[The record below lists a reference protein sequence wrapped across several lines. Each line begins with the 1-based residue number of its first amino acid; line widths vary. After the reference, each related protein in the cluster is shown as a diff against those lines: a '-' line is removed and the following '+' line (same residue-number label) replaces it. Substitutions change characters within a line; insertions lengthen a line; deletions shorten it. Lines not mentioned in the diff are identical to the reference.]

1 MEITKVRGIV
11 AGEKPY
17 NETSK
22 LLYVITKEYGYISLI
37 AKGAKSLKS
46 KLRSI
51 TTKLSYCDFQ
61 INYKEG
67 KLSTLIDG
75 DIVNPYNN
83 IKSDLVKI
91 SYASYLVELTTQV
104 MKENY
109 NENIFD
115 ILISI
120 LDKMESGLEPKC
132 LTNILELKYL
142 SYLGISPELNECSIC
157 GNKKV
162 ITLSS
167 EKGGFVCSNHHTNE
181 KIVDPKTLKMIRL
194 LYYIDIDKITKI
206 DVSDKVQREIDEF
219 ITEYY
224 DRYSGMYLN
233 TKKFLNKIK
242 NVYI

>member
-1 MEITKVRGIV
+1 MEITKVRGII
-11 AGEKPY
+11 ASEKPY
-17 NETSK
+17 NESSK

-46 KLRSI
+46 KLRSV

-67 KLSTLIDG
+67 KLSTLIDA
-75 DIVNPYNN
+75 DIVDPFNN

-91 SYASYLVELTTQV
+91 SYASYLVELSTQV

-115 ILISI
+115 LLILSLEKI
-120 LDKMESGLEPKC
+120 ESGLDSKSI
-132 LTNILELKYL
+132 TNILELKYL
-142 SYLGISPELNECSIC
+142 SYLGISPELNECAIC
-157 GNKKV
+157 QSKN
-162 ITLSS
+162 ILTLSS
-167 EKGGFVCSNHHTNE
+167 EKGGFICNKHHTNE
-181 KIVDPKTLKMIRL
+181 KIVDPKTLKMIRM
-194 LYYIDIDKITKI
+194 LYYVDLDKLSKIDISDKIG
-206 DVSDKVQREIDEF
+206 REIDEF

-233 TKKFLNKIK
+233 TKMFLNKIK

>member
-1 MEITKVRGIV
+1 MEITKVRGII
-11 AGEKPY
+11 ASEKPY

-46 KLRSI
+46 KLRSV

-67 KLSTLIDG
+67 KLSTLIDA
-75 DIVNPYNN
+75 DIVNPFNN

-91 SYASYLVELTTQV
+91 SYTSYLVELSTQV

-115 ILISI
+115 LLVLSLEKIEEGLDPKSI
-120 LDKMESGLEPKC
+120 
-132 LTNILELKYL
+132 TNILELKYL
-142 SYLGISPELNECSIC
+142 SYLGISPELNECAIC
-157 GNKKV
+157 QNKNV
-162 ITLSS
+162 LTLSS
-167 EKGGFVCSNHHTNE
+167 EKGGFICVNHHTNE
-181 KIVDPKTLKMIRL
+181 KIVDPKTLKMIRM
-194 LYYIDIDKITKI
+194 LYYVDIEKLTKI
-206 DVSDKVQREIDEF
+206 DISDKISKEIDEF

>member
-1 MEITKVRGIV
+1 MEITKVRGII
-11 AGEKPY
+11 ASEKPY
-17 NETSK
+17 NESSK

-46 KLRSI
+46 KLRSV

-67 KLSTLIDG
+67 KLSTLIDA
-75 DIVNPYNN
+75 DIIDPFNN

-91 SYASYLVELTTQV
+91 SYASYLVELSTQV

-115 ILISI
+115 LLILSLEKI
-120 LDKMESGLEPKC
+120 ESGLDSKSI
-132 LTNILELKYL
+132 TNILELKYL
-142 SYLGISPELNECSIC
+142 SYLGISPELNECAIC
-157 GNKKV
+157 QSKN
-162 ITLSS
+162 ILTLSS
-167 EKGGFVCSNHHTNE
+167 EKGGFICNKHHTNE
-181 KIVDPKTLKMIRL
+181 KIVDPKTLKMIRM
-194 LYYIDIDKITKI
+194 LYYVDLDKLTKI
-206 DVSDKVQREIDEF
+206 DISDKIGREIDEF

>member
-1 MEITKVRGIV
+1 MEITKVRGII
-11 AGEKPY
+11 ASEKPY
-17 NETSK
+17 NESSK
-22 LLYVITKEYGYISLI
+22 LLYVITKEYGYITLM

-46 KLRSI
+46 KLRSV

-67 KLSTLIDG
+67 KISTLIDA
-75 DIVNPYNN
+75 DVVDPFNN

-104 MKENY
+104 MKENF
-109 NENIFD
+109 NESIFD
-115 ILISI
+115 LLTTILT
-120 LDKMESGLEPKC
+120 KMEEGLDPKG

-142 SYLGISPELNECSIC
+142 SYLGISPELNECSVC
-157 GNKKV
+157 HKKNV
-162 ITLSS
+162 ITLST
-167 EKGGFVCSNHHTNE
+167 EKGGFVCSEHHTNE
-181 KIVDPKTLKMIRL
+181 RIVDPKTLKMIRM
-194 LYYIDIDKITKI
+194 LYYVDIDKITKI
-206 DVSDKVQREIDEF
+206 DISDKIGKEIDEF